1 MSILPNIVEVAQEY
15 QITLDTRTLGK
26 HEILGKC
33 PFCDNGHH
41 KKTRR
46 HYLSL
51 NEDRNVFRCWYCNE
65 KGGVIRFLS
74 LLSGEAEGA
83 ILERI
88 RNENKQ
94 SNYKKHAA
102 EKLTTGQLKL
112 IGYGRINW
120 VANREFDY
128 ELYVAYRER
137 VWEDWRYFV
146 DNQVKQAYRW
156 LWLHMLKGEMYL
168 GIAKVKKLE
177 QQIGV
182 PLINEV
188 LQYFSTEGI
197 DSDLDR
203 WDLEEFVCQILKIP
217 HPEQII

>member
-1 MSILPNIVEVAQEY
+1 MSILPSIIEIAQEY
-15 QITLDTRTLGK
+15 QITFDTRSLGK
-26 HEILGKC
+26 CEILGKC

-41 KKTRR
+41 KKTKRY
-46 HYLSL
+46 YLSL
-51 NEDRNVFRCWYCNE
+51 NEERNVFRCWYCNE
-65 KGGVIRFLS
+65 KGGVLRFLS

-83 ILERI
+83 ILERL

-94 SNYKKHAA
+94 SNYQKHAA
-102 EKLTTGQLKL
+102 EKLTIGQLKL

-137 VWEDWRYFV
+137 VWEDWQYFV
-146 DNQVKQAYRW
+146 EEQVKQAYRW
-156 LWLHMLKGEMYL
+156 VWLHMLKGEMHV

-177 QQIGV
+177 QQIGAS
-182 PLINEV
+182 LINEM
-188 LQYFSTEGI
+188 LHYFSTEGI

-203 WDLEEFVCQILKIP
+203 WDLEELVCQVLKIP
-217 HPEQII
+217 HPEQRV

>member
-15 QITLDTRTLGK
+15 QITLYARTLGK
-26 HEILGKC
+26 REILGKC

-74 LLSGEAEGA
+74 LLLGEAEGV

-94 SNYKKHAA
+94 SNYQKHEA

-137 VWEDWRYFV
+137 VWEDWQYFV
-146 DNQVKQAYRW
+146 EKQVMQAYRW
-156 LWLHMLKGEMYL
+156 LWLHMLKGEMHL

-177 QQIGV
+177 QQIGA
-182 PLINEV
+182 PLINEA

-217 HPEQII
+217 HREQEI